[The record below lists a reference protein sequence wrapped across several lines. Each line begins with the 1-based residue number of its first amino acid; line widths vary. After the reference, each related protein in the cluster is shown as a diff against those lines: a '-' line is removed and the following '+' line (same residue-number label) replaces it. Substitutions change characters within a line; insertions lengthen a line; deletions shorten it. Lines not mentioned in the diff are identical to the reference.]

1 MPFAVRFG
9 DAPQLVQP
17 IHVDDV
23 VAAIVSLLRRRIP
36 QRIALVGP
44 DALPFT
50 DYLAALRTA
59 MGMGRLRV
67 LRLPNGVSRLLARAG
82 RWLPGALLDPEA
94 LRMLDRGNTDDPGPT
109 LRLLGRPARPISSF
123 VLDPR
128 AERARAKLD
137 WLLPILRIS
146 IALVWIATAIV
157 SAFVYPA
164 ADSYEL
170 LARTGIPEGW
180 RPLMLYGASSFDMLL
195 GLGSL
200 LLKRRRWLWLA
211 QLGLIGFYTIVIA
224 FRLPEFLVHPY
235 GPLTKNLPML
245 AAIWLL
251 YQLEDE
257 RS

>member
-1 MPFAVRFG
+1 G
-9 DAPQLVQP
+9 
-17 IHVDDV
+17 
-23 VAAIVSLLRRRIP
+23 
-36 QRIALVGP
+36 G
-44 DALPFT
+44 
-50 DYLAALRTA
+50 
-59 MGMGRLRV
+59 
-67 LRLPNGVSRLLARAG
+67 
-82 RWLPGALLDPEA
+82 LLDPEA
-94 LRMLDRGNTDDPGPT
+94 LRMLERGNTGDPGPL
-109 LRLLGRPARPISSF
+109 LRLIGRPARPIASF

-146 IALVWIATAIV
+146 IALVWIITAIV
-157 SAFVYPA
+157 SAFVYPV

-170 LARTGIPEGW
+170 LARTGIPEAL
-180 RPLMLYGASSFDMLL
+180 RPLMLYGASAFDMAL
-195 GLGSL
+195 GLDIL

-211 QLGLIGFYTIVIA
+211 QLGLIGFYTVVIA

-257 RS
+257 EK